1 MSELE
6 TEEEVYCDICRD
18 NGGELVIVHSHT
30 DRHRFHPTC
39 LEAWWQVTQQR
50 TCPTCHQLV
59 DTQLPFME
67 LEAAISANDFCDLKY
82 LLAVRDVDLH
92 RRMALILYAKQ
103 MKRHEMALELIRS
116 SNRISARELQRHYIR
131 HLQRTDGPEKTT
143 SWLFR
148 QLDVGSPI
156 QAYYLMCGFEGNIE
170 AVKFLHSRGVHDLST
185 YHSLL
190 WFYIRN
196 KEEPFALEVLQNNK
210 YTEEKLDYYLLD
222 AKKAQMV
229 RTMALLMKRGGNY
242 ERAKNKRSRSDE
254 FDIIIPLDMHFEA
267 IHPNR
272 QMEEAIR
279 NHIMNAIRG
288 INDDGI
294 RFNPDAED
302 EPDEN

>member
-1 MSELE
+1 
-6 TEEEVYCDICRD
+6 
-18 NGGELVIVHSHT
+18 
-30 DRHRFHPTC
+30 
-39 LEAWWQVTQQR
+39 
-50 TCPTCHQLV
+50 
-59 DTQLPFME
+59 
-67 LEAAISANDFCDLKY
+67 
-82 LLAVRDVDLH
+82 
-92 RRMALILYAKQ
+92 
-103 MKRHEMALELIRS
+103 
-116 SNRISARELQRHYIR
+116 
-131 HLQRTDGPEKTT
+131 
-143 SWLFR
+143 
-148 QLDVGSPI
+148 
-156 QAYYLMCGFEGNIE
+156 MCSFEGNIE